1 MGIAV
6 LECER
11 LLLGLVTNAPRR
23 GELVLLRLVARGTC
37 YKPHDFLGN
46 FNGSKFVVA
55 VLDARGSFTALIFN
69 CRFSTNN
76 GLVFDEDRAVNCHVL
91 GVLCEGAA

>member
-1 MGIAV
+1 MGFAV
-6 LECER
+6 FERER

-37 YKPHDFLGN
+37 YKTHDFLGN

-55 VLDARGSFTALIFN
+55 VLDARGSFTALILN
-69 CRFSTNN
+69 CCFSANN
-76 GLVFDEDRAVNCHVL
+76 GLVFDEDRTVNCYVL